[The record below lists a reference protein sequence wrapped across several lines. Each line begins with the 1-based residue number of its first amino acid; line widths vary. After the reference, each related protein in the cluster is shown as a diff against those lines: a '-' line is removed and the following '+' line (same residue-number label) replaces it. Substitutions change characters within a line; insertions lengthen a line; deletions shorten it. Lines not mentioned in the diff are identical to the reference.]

1 MCCQDQVNIYTLHLQ
16 NIPFQLLADVM
27 AEDSLDKNRTRGNR
41 QELQHG
47 KFHTGMRKN
56 SFTVRVTEH
65 WNRLSREV
73 VESPSTEIFKTHL
86 DAYLCDLL

>member
-1 MCCQDQVNIYTLHLQ
+1 MINRGVSVCYQDQVNIYTLHLQ

-56 SFTVRVTEH
+56 FFTVRVTEH
-65 WNRLSREV
+65 
-73 VESPSTEIFKTHL
+73 
-86 DAYLCDLL
+86 